1 MIEIFKGWVSSMLC
15 IGIIITFIQLI
26 IPKTNLKKY
35 IYSLIG
41 IITIVTLVS
50 PIISLIK
57 DKKVEESVSQVI
69 ANIESNTQSID
80 VVDEKYQDK
89 TESVVREGFAQNMKK
104 DIINKLSQKGVNVK
118 TIDIFMTEQYNIEKL
133 KICIEK
139 IEAKNSSI
147 ENVTSVIKY
156 INEEYDL
163 DFSKIE
169 VIEDGDE

>member
-50 PIISLIK
+50 PMISLLK
-57 DKKVEESVSQVI
+57 DKNVEESVSQVI
-69 ANIESNTQSID
+69 ANIESDTKSID
-80 VVDEKYQDK
+80 VVEEEYQDK
-89 TESVVREGFAQNMKK
+89 AESVVREGFAQNMKK

-139 IEAKNSSI
+139 INVGSSSI
-147 ENVTSVIKY
+147 ENVTSVIRY

-169 VIEDGDE
+169 VIEDGEE